1 MDIGSLMR
9 DHIYTAIVIGSLLEG
24 ETTVVLGGYA
34 AHQGYAPW
42 WAVTLLSFGIN
53 FCWDQVYYALGRWRG
68 PWLLSRFS
76 GFRLAA
82 ERLSPRIH
90 RHRRWLVFS
99 LRFMYG
105 LRTVGP
111 IALGIARVPWKE
123 FFVLNALGALVWV
136 VLFSTLGYIFGKVVA
151 TLVGQI
157 VHYEL
162 QAVAAIFAC
171 GILWFV
177 WHHFRRLRATSGS

>member
-1 MDIGSLMR
+1 MDIGSLIQ
-9 DHIYTAIVIGSLLEG
+9 DHIYTAIVIGSLMEG

-53 FCWDQVYYALGRWRG
+53 FFWDQAYYALGRWRG

-76 GFRLAA
+76 GVRLTA

-123 FFVLNALGALVWV
+123 FLLFNAFGALVWA
-136 VLFSTLGYIFGKVVA
+136 VLFSTLGYLFGKVVA
-151 TLVGQI
+151 TVVGQMAR
-157 VHYEL
+157 YEL
-162 QAVAAIFAC
+162 QAVAVIFAG

-177 WHHFRRLRATSGS
+177 WHHFRRRTTPGS